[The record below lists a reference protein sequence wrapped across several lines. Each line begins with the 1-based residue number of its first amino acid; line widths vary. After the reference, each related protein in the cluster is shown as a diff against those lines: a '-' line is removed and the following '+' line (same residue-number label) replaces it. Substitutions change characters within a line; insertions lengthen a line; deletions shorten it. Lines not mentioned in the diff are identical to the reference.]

1 MSNKIQWMA
10 WEKYTGRV
18 IAVANSYEALMRRG
32 AAIRAACIGKS
43 DYLPAWARRTWRKGD
58 TLPMYRGQVVDR
70 MTGAIVHETTTRT
83 TWEDAQKAAEAAAKR
98 KYRGDRYAVRVA

>member
-1 MSNKIQWMA
+1 MQGIRQVHNVDNQATTTEAMMSNKIQWMA

-43 DYLPAWARRTWRKGD
+43 DYLPEWAGRNWRKGD
-58 TLPMYRGQVVDR
+58 TLPMRG
-70 MTGAIVHETTTRT
+70 
-83 TWEDAQKAAEAAAKR
+83 
-98 KYRGDRYAVRVA
+98 